1 MSIHQGQGA
10 KLWGGRFENGRDS
23 LAEQF
28 NASIEVDH
36 KLLEQDVAGS
46 IAHSKMLHK
55 IGVLSLEEQ
64 AKLESGLLTVKQMLL
79 DNPELFSI
87 AHEDIHM
94 NVEWLL
100 TKQIGAV
107 AKKLH
112 TARSRN
118 DQVAL
123 DFKLYLREQNQ
134 KLQKALLRLMSVLL
148 DLAKAHKETLMP
160 GYTHLQRAQP
170 ITLGFHLLTYVY
182 MFERD
187 IERLAEQY
195 KRLGQMPLGA
205 GALAGLPYPVD
216 RDMVKELLGFE
227 SLALHAMDAVSDRD
241 YAVEFLASGATI
253 QMHFS
258 RLAEELI
265 LWSSNEFGYIRLSEA
280 YCTGSSIM
288 PQKRNPD
295 VAELIRGKTGRIYG
309 NLFNLLT
316 TLKALPLAYNKDLQ
330 EDKAPVMDTASQL
343 LVMAELMARMLET
356 ASFNK
361 EKMAQAVSLGYL
373 NATDLADYW
382 VAKGM
387 AFREAHSCSG
397 AAVKLAESLGLELK
411 DLDQQTYISLLKQ
424 VLGEGADV
432 AHLVNDDLYEA
443 IDLWHCVRKKAS
455 LGSTSILAVTHMIL
469 EKETVIENFKNI
481 I

>member
-1 MSIHQGQGA
+1 MAIHQGQGA
-10 KLWGGRFENGRDS
+10 KLWGGRFDNGRDS

-28 NASIEVDH
+28 NASIDVDYQ
-36 KLLEQDVAGS
+36 LLEQDVAGS
-46 IAHSKMLHK
+46 IAHSKMLHH
-55 IGVLSLEEQ
+55 IGVLTEQEQQRLER
-64 AKLESGLLTVKQMLL
+64 GLLEVKEMLKE
-79 DNPELFSI
+79 NPELFSI

-100 TKQIGAV
+100 TKQIGPV

-134 KLQKALLRLMSVLL
+134 KLQQALCRLMSVLL
-148 DLAKAHKETLMP
+148 ALAKAHKETLMP

-182 MFERD
+182 MLERD
-187 IERLAEQY
+187 LERLKEQF
-195 KRLGQMPLGA
+195 KRLDQMPLGA

-216 RDMVKELLGFE
+216 REMVKALLGFNA
-227 SLALHAMDAVSDRD
+227 LAEHAMDAVSDRD
-241 YAVEFLASGATI
+241 YAVEFLSAGATI

-265 LWSSNEFGYIRLSEA
+265 LWSSSEFGYVRLSEA

-295 VAELIRGKTGRIYG
+295 VAELVRGKTGRIYG

-330 EDKAPVMDTASQL
+330 EDKAPVMDTAKQL
-343 LVMAELMARMLET
+343 LIMAELMARMLET
-356 ASFNK
+356 ASFNQ

-382 VAKGM
+382 VSKGM

-411 DLDQQTYISLLKQ
+411 DLDPQAYGIILKQ
-424 VLGEGADV
+424 VLGEEALWSHYVG
-432 AHLVNDDLYEA
+432 DDLYEA
-443 IDLWHCVRKKAS
+443 IDLWHCVKKKAS
-455 LGSTSILAVTHMIL
+455 LGSTAILAVEQMIVAK
-469 EKETVIENFKNI
+469 EKVLQNYQNNI
-481 I
+481 